1 MQQPKGVNS
10 VASYLEY
17 KRTTAGWKST
27 YAYQKLIQILV
38 WMIMEPE
45 KAIVLG
51 GTWRIPVL
59 MGLQNKSFLTDQE
72 RDGTFNEAA
81 FDREYESIW
90 SGTAEGAFFN
100 GEAFDRSRRLQKPE
114 YEFSGRSSG
123 LSYYVISVDVG
134 RRGQPSNMP
143 SLNSFNCW
151 KIPLLWDNQQPRL
164 KNFLAFWARW
174 IIAIP
179 LFSKKLQSI

>member
-1 MQQPKGVNS
+1 
-10 VASYLEY
+10 
-17 KRTTAGWKST
+17 
-27 YAYQKLIQILV
+27 
-38 WMIMEPE
+38 MITEPE

-90 SGTAEGAFFN
+90 SGTAEGAVFN

-134 RRGQPSNMP
+134 RRG
-143 SLNSFNCW
+143 
-151 KIPLLWDNQQPRL
+151 
-164 KNFLAFWARW
+164 
-174 IIAIP
+174 
-179 LFSKKLQSI
+179 